1 MKNKPRQYAFSLAE
15 LLVVMA
21 IIGLMLG
28 LTMPSVNTMIH
39 SHHLASV
46 KTLIRSALTQAQVY
60 AASNQKYAGLRF
72 QQDLDGKQYVVLIEH
87 EPKGMSIISGKPVP
101 AYIGERYTAIPN
113 AKPIALPASIGLI
126 TGDIDSYN
134 DSFKNAYLADY
145 DPLNPIQDPLNPTK
159 LLCFPDATTFTV
171 IFSPTGQLV
180 VKKVGVRKRNDYDL
194 TFGNYLAVNAPA
206 PAPLLYYDNYNLSK
220 KEWPFYDYD
229 FDSAIWCVRED
240 STTSMYIYEM
250 NDLVSANPLA
260 RYTDYVYQLEPLLIN
275 AYTGEIIG
283 LEDLK

>member
-87 EPKGMSIISGKPVP
+87 QPRCIVSG
-101 AYIGERYTAIPN
+101 ALENIGERYTAIPKV
-113 AKPIALPASIGLI
+113 KPIALPDGIGLI
-126 TGDIDSYN
+126 SGAIDQL
-134 DSFKNAYLADY
+134 DL
-145 DPLNPIQDPLNPTK
+145 DPLSD
-159 LLCFPDATTFTV
+159 
-171 IFSPTGQLV
+171 
-180 VKKVGVRKRNDYDL
+180 
-194 TFGNYLAVNAPA
+194 
-206 PAPLLYYDNYNLSK
+206 
-220 KEWPFYDYD
+220 
-229 FDSAIWCVRED
+229 
-240 STTSMYIYEM
+240 
-250 NDLVSANPLA
+250 
-260 RYTDYVYQLEPLLIN
+260 
-275 AYTGEIIG
+275 
-283 LEDLK
+283 